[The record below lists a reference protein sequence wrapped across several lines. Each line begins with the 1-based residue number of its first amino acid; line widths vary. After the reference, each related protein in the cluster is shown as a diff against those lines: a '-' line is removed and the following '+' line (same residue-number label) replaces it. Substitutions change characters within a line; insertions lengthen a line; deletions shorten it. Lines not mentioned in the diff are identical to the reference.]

1 MKALKALGLLGI
13 LALASNYARA
23 DKNNSLYLLIN
34 QTSLNPSEYN
44 AKIKQASTG
53 DVFNSVSTAGIGY
66 EKSFSSKISGGLEV
80 SANSQ
85 IKDAVKEDL
94 SGNQIKY
101 GSNSLS
107 TYNIDPQILYKIGL
121 GEKTLLEAGIGP
133 AITIASVSSKNET
146 DERNSNV
153 SAIGA
158 KFSVSLKRA
167 IKNYFI
173 KLNASYRTGKNDILD
188 VSGSNAGVSAGVEF

>member
-1 MKALKALGLLGI
+1 MKALKILGLLGI
-13 LALASNYARA
+13 LALAAGYARA
-23 DKNNSLYLLIN
+23 DKNNSLYLLAN
-34 QTSLNPSEYN
+34 QTSLNPTEYN
-44 AKIKQASTG
+44 AKIRQVSAG
-53 DVFNSVSTAGIGY
+53 DVFGSASTIGLGY
-66 EKSFSSKISGGLEV
+66 EKSFSDKVSGGLEV
-80 SANSQ
+80 SVNSQ

-94 SGNQIKY
+94 SGKKIKY

-107 TYNIDPQILYKIGL
+107 LYNIDPQIIYKIFG
-121 GEKTLLEAGIGP
+121 KTTSIEAGIGP

-153 SAIGA
+153 SAIGVKA
-158 KFSVSLKRA
+158 SVSLKQK

-188 VSGSNAGVSAGVEF
+188 VSGSNVGVSAGVEF